1 MIVLAAAVFLGA
13 AAVFLGAA
21 VLLAWMSASRPT
33 RNIDSAQ
40 LVRILKKK
48 EEKNGRR

>member
-1 MIVLAAAVFLGA
+1 MIVAA

-21 VLLAWMSASRPT
+21 VFLAWLSTSRPT

-40 LVRILKKK
+40 LIRIIKKK
-48 EEKNGRR
+48 EEKNGRH